1 MVNRA
6 TLMQVWDD
14 FAQGSLI
21 IFQGVLGL
29 LRDSLAI
36 VGLLAAVAVGY
47 MIHNEDARANI
58 LAALPFNAL
67 VNAQSDI
74 ATNAEVDSLAEAVR
88 EPALKATSLLGL
100 DDAPVADAADT
111 ATTLTKEQEQV
122 SRFLAKRYRINKG
135 ATDLLVEAAWT
146 TGKETSLDPLL
157 ILAVTAIESRFNPF
171 AESSMGAQGLMQVMS
186 KVHQDKLADFGGKQ
200 AALNPVTNMKV
211 GALVLKDCV
220 KRGGSLEAGLKLYLG
235 AVIADESSYL
245 DRVNNEHERLKLAAK
260 GKAMPPAMSPTPVAQ
275 PQRPAPKVDEH
286 GEQLASL
293 S

>member
-29 LRDSLAI
+29 LRDSLA
-36 VGLLAAVAVGY
+36 
-47 MIHNEDARANI
+47 IHNEDARANI

-220 KRGGSLEAGLKLYLG
+220 KRGGSLDAGLKLYLG
-235 AVIADESSYL
+235 AVIADEGSYL

-260 GKAMPPAMSPTPVAQ
+260 GKTMPPAMPVAQ

-293 S
+293 G